1 MTGFPLVLKIERA
14 VTENFDFRF
23 GSGVVELTNPSTSS
37 EHSKQQWRWRD
48 GNGRKDREMDRM
60 TEHV

>member
-23 GSGVVELTNPSTSS
+23 GSGVVELTK
-37 EHSKQQWRWRD
+37 EHSSMAIRAPPGEEPGVGKPYLLIRISR
-48 GNGRKDREMDRM
+48 R
-60 TEHV
+60 